1 MPTSKKFLAMPYKLE
16 PKPRKVEYA
25 VITSDNL
32 AKLTNLINLELGD
45 TSCTVRLVGGISGM
59 NYPTPDSPFP
69 EFMFY
74 QAITRSYL

>member
-1 MPTSKKFLAMPYKLE
+1 MPTSKKFLLSPYKSE

-32 AKLTNLINLELGD
+32 AKLTELLNQELSD
-45 TSCTVRLVGGISGM
+45 TSCTVRLVGGVSGVAV
-59 NYPTPDSPFP
+59 TTASFP
-69 EFMFY
+69 EFMFM